1 MFASPVNADARS
13 DLSLPLA
20 TSNPLRA
27 LAAQSDRGAPNYQA
41 AKLNAIFAKV
51 NAIFAQRVAWKD
63 DLVAISAAFAR
74 LIPPERQSL
83 VNLMARP
90 SGRVVNSRS

>member
-27 LAAQSDRGAPNYQA
+27 LAAQSARGAPNYQA

-51 NAIFAQRVAWKD
+51 NAIFAQPVAWKN